1 VSLTSRSSL
10 AEVAACVAEA
20 LARAGIRAVLTGG
33 ACATLYSEGKYQSF
47 DLDFILQTATTAR
60 DLDDAMEVIRF
71 RRVGNHYEHPRARF
85 LVEFPAGPLGIG
97 GDLDIR
103 PITYRIGKVG
113 VKALSATDS
122 CRDRLAAFYHWNDRQ
137 SLATAVEISRRRK
150 VNIEAIRRWST
161 REGATDKFQAFLE
174 SLGRV
179 RGGKSGAGKSRSP
192 SRSRPRRR

>member
-1 VSLTSRSSL
+1 MSLTSRSGL
-10 AEVAACVAEA
+10 AAVAACVAEA
-20 LARAGIRAVLTGG
+20 LARASIRAVLTGG

-47 DLDFILQTATTAR
+47 DLDFILQSATTTR
-60 DLDDAMEVIRF
+60 DLDNAMRGIGF
-71 RRVGNHYEHPRARF
+71 RRIGTHYEHPRARF

-113 VKALSATDS
+113 IQALSATDS
-122 CRDRLAAFYHWNDRQ
+122 CRDRLAAYYHWNDRQ

-161 REGATDKFQAFLE
+161 REGATDKFQAFLNYP
-174 SLGRV
+174 GRAGA
-179 RGGKSGAGKSRSP
+179 RRSGTSKSRS
-192 SRSRPRRR
+192 RSRTPP